1 MKFPA
6 SESNLKIMQSN
17 QIGTGANSL
26 IRIDQQAKQNKNLQ
40 SSSLSTNE
48 RIEEESL
55 DSYSNQQ
62 ESDQLSYSAFQSN
75 ESIVEYRDEI

>member
-1 MKFPA
+1 
-6 SESNLKIMQSN
+6 MQSN